1 MNDFSFAVYF
11 CRKNCGVGF
20 NENKMFKDIYSNTIQ
35 SLT

>member
-1 MNDFSFAVYF
+1 MNDVSFAVYF

-20 NENKMFKDIYSNTIQ
+20 NENKIIIDIYSNTNQ